1 MYFWFCSNHRM
12 GSLGGLSPT
21 PGEPNRARQHPM
33 RKSPLLSSP
42 PSISSRSLARSLG
55 RLLSKRRRQGSG
67 AGVASSS
74 SGASAAD
81 KVCPLFPFPSDPAV
95 RNRIPKPPS
104 ACYLYL
110 DLTMSNTRS
119 APARGFSWILLSLL
133 LVQVLIFSSSFR
145 CCLIDAVDLT
155 TVFGPPFKVVSLS
168 IRYKK

>member
-1 MYFWFCSNHRM
+1 MCPWASPGPPDMRGARSAADFSD
-12 GSLGGLSPT
+12 GTSLSLSLSLP
-21 PGEPNRARQHPM
+21 
-33 RKSPLLSSP
+33 PLSLL
-42 PSISSRSLARSLG
+42 SLARSLG

-74 SGASAAD
+74 SGASPAD
-81 KVCPLFPFPSDPAV
+81 KVCPPFPFPSDPAV